1 MWRISFIVKSNKD
14 RFEII
19 FFGRGGQGSKVA
31 AEILAQAV
39 KREGKHVQAF
49 PQFGPERSGA
59 PTRIFFRCSDSEIRL
74 HEPVSDPDVV
84 VVMDETILDSQ
95 DVTFN
100 LDSQEFMIVN
110 TKRSAE
116 EIKKQLG
123 YQGKIFPVDADGISM
138 DIIGQP
144 RPNTVILGKIV
155 QVTGIASLESV
166 IEEFRKIFEEK
177 IGKEGAEKNILAI
190 ERSYDAI

>member
-1 MWRISFIVKSNKD
+1 MKSNKD
-14 RFEII
+14 KFEII

-59 PTRIFFRCSDSEIRL
+59 PTRIFFRSSDKEIRL
-74 HEPVSDPDVV
+74 HEPVLDPDVV
-84 VVMDETILDSQ
+84 IVMDETILDSQ

-100 LDSQEFMIVN
+100 LDSQEFLIVN
-110 TKRSAE
+110 TKKSAE
-116 EIKKQLG
+116 EIRTQLG
-123 YQGKIFPVDADGISM
+123 YKGKVFPVDADGISM
-138 DIIGQP
+138 EIIGQP

-166 IEEFRKIFEEK
+166 VEEFKKIFEDK
-177 IGKEGAEKNILAI
+177 IGKESSDKNILAI

>member
-1 MWRISFIVKSNKD
+1 MKSNKD

-39 KREGKHVQAF
+39 KREGKFVQAF

-59 PTRIFFRCSDSEIRL
+59 PTRIFFRSSEREIRI
-74 HEPVSDPDVV
+74 HEPVLDPDIV

-95 DVTFN
+95 EVTFN
-100 LDSQEFMIVN
+100 LDKDEFLIVN
-110 TKRSAE
+110 TKKSAE
-116 EIKKQLG
+116 DIKKQLG
-123 YQGKIFPVDADGISM
+123 YKGKVFPVDADGISM

-166 IEEFRKIFEEK
+166 IEEFRKIFEDK
-177 IGKEGAEKNILAI
+177 IGSEGTQKNILAI
-190 ERSYDAI
+190 EKSYDAI

>member
-1 MWRISFIVKSNKD
+1 MKSNKD
-14 RFEII
+14 KFEII

-59 PTRIFFRCSDSEIRL
+59 PTRIFFRSSETEIRL
-74 HEPVSDPDVV
+74 HEPVLDPDVV

-100 LDSQEFMIVN
+100 LSSDEFMIVN
-110 TKRSAE
+110 TKKSAE
-116 EIKKQLG
+116 EVKKQLN
-123 YQGKIFPVDADGISM
+123 YQGKVFPVDADGISM
-138 DIIGQP
+138 EIIGQP

-155 QVTGIASLESV
+155 QVTEIASLESV

-177 IGKEGAEKNILAI
+177 IGKEGTEKNVRAI
-190 ERSYDAI
+190 EQAYDSI